1 MQPGA
6 DPITTALLG
15 YGVPGLII
23 AALLAALG
31 KVFSLYT
38 ASQEKRIEEGQ
49 KSVAA
54 MERGTSALDRLTAAV
69 ERRNNPG

>member
-6 DPITTALLG
+6 DPLTTALLA
-15 YGVPGLII
+15 YGPPGIII

-31 KVFSLYT
+31 KVFNLYV

-49 KSVAA
+49 KSVTA
-54 MERGTSALDRLTAAV
+54 MERGTDALDRLTAV
-69 ERRNNPG
+69 VNERRNQG